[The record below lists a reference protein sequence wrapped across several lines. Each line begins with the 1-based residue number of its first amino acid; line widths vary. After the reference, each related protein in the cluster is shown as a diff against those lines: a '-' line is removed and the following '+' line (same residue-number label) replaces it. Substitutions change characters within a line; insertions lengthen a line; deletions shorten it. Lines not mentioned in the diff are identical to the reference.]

1 MYRMTAGSLDM
12 CGQSWQAT
20 CQIKRN
26 ETINGHESAP
36 MHGLFPRQ
44 VMESWCNSW
53 SVARPPAPRRAAV
66 IKSNSIDRRCLNTRW
81 SSGVKSGERD
91 WPHSV
96 TTERAPESWKT
107 KRCACSTGRDK
118 VKVTTEQGCVLSV
131 IHPDGAKS
139 DWASSWVIST
149 LAAREQR
156 TEMSVQWNLDA
167 KCRATAAHPA
177 RQISRCARRCS
188 SDAQSLTKGSA
199 ESTIASNLAK
209 SVIVMSWHLEAKMAN
224 GINGTASEPG
234 TVEQKSVLKIEMGN
248 ATDKC

>member
-1 MYRMTAGSLDM
+1 MQQSLLRSRLTKIWQLIHQLVCGSTSSSETR
-12 CGQSWQAT
+12 CRN
-20 CQIKRN
+20 QIEQHRSEVPK
-26 ETINGHESAP
+26 H
-36 MHGLFPRQ
+36 Q
-44 VMESWCNSW
+44 VVFW
-53 SVARPPAPRRAAV
+53 
-66 IKSNSIDRRCLNTRW
+66 
-81 SSGVKSGERD
+81 VKSGERD